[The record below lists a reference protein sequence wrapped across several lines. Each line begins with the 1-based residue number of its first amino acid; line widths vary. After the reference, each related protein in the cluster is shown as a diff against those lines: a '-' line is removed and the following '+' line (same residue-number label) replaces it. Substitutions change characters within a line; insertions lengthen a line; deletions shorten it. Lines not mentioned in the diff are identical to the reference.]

1 MPLALHEWVTRHA
14 RQCPQATAVV
24 LNEQRLSYGELDA
37 LSNRIARA
45 LQLTGC
51 RRGDRVCLL
60 MPKSPLAIAGI
71 IGIYK
76 ADGIYV
82 PLDPASPAARV
93 LKIIDSCDSRFI
105 LAAGSGGQM
114 LEEML
119 RREQFPAGATIGWLD
134 TATPHWIWPAA
145 FNLDDVRRLPELPLS
160 YANGGNDAAHIL
172 YTSGS
177 TGAPKGVVITHANVI
192 HFVEWANRYF
202 GIDCLDRLSAHPPL
216 HFDLSFFDIFGSFAA
231 GAELHLV
238 PPEVMLLPNK
248 LAEWIRR
255 SRLTQWFSVP
265 SVLHYMAGFDVVR
278 ENDFPAMKRLLWCGE
293 VFPTRSLIYWMQRLP
308 QVQFTNLYGPTEAT
322 IASSYYT
329 IPECPRDERAPIP
342 IGTACAGEELLVLNE
357 HLQPV
362 PGGTTG
368 QLYIR
373 GVGLSPGYWK
383 DRQKTRE
390 VFLPNPQGSML
401 SDRLYKTGDLARFSD
416 DGLVYFLGRTDSQ
429 IKSRGY
435 RIELG
440 EIETALNAMEILRE
454 CAVLAIPGSGF
465 NGATIYCAYVPCDG
479 IDLGPARLRSE
490 LEKALPHYMIP
501 SRWTS
506 FRHLPKNANGKIDRR
521 RLREIL
527 QPDAAAAT
535 EHA

>member
-1 MPLALHEWVTRHA
+1 MPLALHEWVTRRA
-14 RQCPQATAVV
+14 RQSPRATAVV
-24 LNEQRLSYGELDA
+24 LNEQRLSYGELDS
-37 LSNRIARA
+37 LSNRLARA
-45 LQLTGC
+45 LRLAGC

-60 MPKSPLAIAGI
+60 MPKSPLAIAVI

-76 ADGIYV
+76 ADGVYV
-82 PLDPASPAARV
+82 PLDTASPAAR
-93 LKIIDSCDSRFI
+93 LSKIIDSCESRLI
-105 LAAGSGGQM
+105 LAGGGGGQV

-119 RREQFPAGATIGWLD
+119 RENRFPAGTTIGWLD
-134 TATPHWIWPAA
+134 SAPPKSDWPAV
-145 FNLDDVRRLPELPLS
+145 FTLDDVLCQPEQSLS
-160 YANGGNDAAHIL
+160 YANGGDDAAHIL

-177 TGAPKGVVITHANVI
+177 TGAPKGVVITHASVI

-202 GIDCLDRLSAHPPL
+202 GIDCVDRLSGHPPL

-248 LAEWIRR
+248 LAEWMRR
-255 SRLTQWFSVP
+255 SGLTQWFSVP
-265 SVLHYMAGFDVVR
+265 SVLRYMADFDVIR
-278 ENDFPAMKRLLWCGE
+278 ANDFPSLKRLLWCGE
-293 VFPTRSLIYWMQRLP
+293 VFPTRSLIHWMQRLP
-308 QVQFTNLYGPTEAT
+308 QVQFTNLYGPTETT

-329 IPECPRDERAPIP
+329 VPECPRDALAPIP
-342 IGTACAGEELLVLNE
+342 IGTACTGEELLVLDE

-362 PGGTTG
+362 PDGTTG

-401 SDRLYKTGDLARFSD
+401 SDRLYRTGDLARIGD
-416 DGLVYFLGRTDSQ
+416 EGLVYFLGRTDLQ

-440 EIETALNAMEILRE
+440 EIETALNAMEFLRE
-454 CAVLAIPGSGF
+454 CAVLAITDSGF
-465 NGATIYCAYVPCDG
+465 NGATICCAYVPSAG
-479 IDLGPARLRSE
+479 VELNPARIRSE
-490 LEKALPHYMIP
+490 LEKALPQYMIP
-501 SRWTS
+501 SRWIS
-506 FRHLPKNANGKIDRR
+506 FRRLPKNANGKIDRR
-521 RLREIL
+521 RLRETL
-527 QPDAAAAT
+527 QPDAAVAA